1 VIFGFSRERVEKVV
15 WNRVDKRQS
24 LHNMLMIFVLLL
36 VLVPVLGID
45 CNGTA
50 LSEEQKRGTCPWL
63 VRNLLYT
70 GGSSKLFVAGDLSPD
85 GSLKPAKIPP
95 PSSAF
100 PGEWKDEVY
109 EYHYTVQPTK
119 NRYCEVKCYCM
130 IGVLCSCEKT
140 DDLAYFSD
148 LIENGPANRV
158 NVLSA
163 SGGVSHFLINGTLD
177 FPAQDAILRGLPFN
191 RSPSLYAPSMAPM
204 TTASISMAI
213 LFILLLM
220 LII

>member
-1 VIFGFSRERVEKVV
+1 
-15 WNRVDKRQS
+15 
-24 LHNMLMIFVLLL
+24 MLMILFVLLL
-36 VLVPVLGID
+36 APVLAID

-50 LSEEQKRGTCPWL
+50 LSDEQKRGMCPWL
-63 VRNLLYT
+63 VRNLVYT

-109 EYHYTVQPTK
+109 EYHYTVHPTK
-119 NRYCEVKCYCM
+119 DRYCEVKCYCM

-140 DDLAYFSD
+140 DDVAYFSD

-158 NVLSA
+158 NVLSTTD
-163 SGGVSHFLINGTLD
+163 GVSHFLINGTLD
-177 FPAQDAILRGLPFN
+177 FPAQDAVMRGLPFN
-191 RSPSLYAPSMAPM
+191 RTPSLYAPSMAPM
-204 TTASISMAI
+204 TTASISMGT
-213 LFILLLM
+213 LFILFLL
-220 LII
+220 LIV